1 MFNYGLLSL
10 RLITCYFLYVIKR
23 KITQQDRRLGK
34 HIQRIRKANN
44 LTQEQLAEKI
54 GKSRQMIT
62 FIETSRVL
70 PNLKM
75 LQKIARA
82 LGVKVKDL
90 LPY

>member
-1 MFNYGLLSL
+1 MYCYGLS
-10 RLITCYFLYVIKR
+10 VSEK
-23 KITQQDRRLGK
+23 KITKQDRRLGK
-34 HIQRIRKANN
+34 RIQKIRKDKG

-62 FIETSRVL
+62 FIETSREI

-75 LQKIARA
+75 LQKIARS
-82 LGVKVKDL
+82 LHVKVKDL